1 MLPGFWKGQEEMSL
15 SEDNFYIRKI
25 DGLKWYLIRTMPRS
39 ENHAGNFFAANN
51 IPHYLPKYR
60 KHYIN
65 TVTAKNGRK
74 YEYDRLSALV
84 PMFPG
89 YIFAALDLDG
99 ISETRRSRHI
109 IQVCLNRNYPE
120 EKLISDLN
128 AVQNFELLARE
139 NRIEVK
145 QELQVGKRIIITSG
159 PFKGWEGI
167 VERRADNNLVWIRV
181 ETIGF
186 SMAMEIAAADCEI
199 A

>member
-1 MLPGFWKGQEEMSL
+1 MLPGFWKDLQKMSL
-15 SEDNFYIRKI
+15 LEENFYIKKI
-25 DGLKWYLIRTMPRS
+25 DGLMWYLIRTMPRS
-39 ENHAGNFFAANN
+39 ENHADQFFSAYN
-51 IPHYLPKYR
+51 IPHYLPKYN

-65 TVTAKNGRK
+65 TVTAKNGKK
-74 YEYDRLSALV
+74 YQYNRLSALV

-99 ISETRRSRHI
+99 ISETRRNRHI
-109 IQVCLNRNYPE
+109 IQICLNQNYPE

-128 AVQNFELLARE
+128 TVQDFEFLARN

-145 QELQVGKRIIITSG
+145 QELKIGERVIITCG

-167 VERRADNNLVWIRV
+167 VERRADNNLVWIRM

>member
-1 MLPGFWKGQEEMSL
+1 MSL
-15 SEDNFYIRKI
+15 LEDKFYIKKI
-25 DGLKWYLIRTMPRS
+25 DGLMWYLIRTMPRS
-39 ENHAGNFFAANN
+39 ENHADQFFSAYD
-51 IPHYLPKYR
+51 IPHYLPKYS

-65 TVTAKNGRK
+65 TITAKNGKK
-74 YEYDRLSALV
+74 YQYNRPSPLV

-89 YIFAALDLDG
+89 YIFAALDLEG
-99 ISETRRSRHI
+99 ISETRRNRHI
-109 IQVCLNRNYPE
+109 IQVCLNQKYPE

-128 AVQNFELLARE
+128 TVQDFEFLARS

-145 QELQVGKRIIITSG
+145 QELKVGERVIITCG

-167 VERRADNNLVWIRV
+167 IERRADNNLVWIRM

>member
-1 MLPGFWKGQEEMSL
+1 MALLEDSL
-15 SEDNFYIRKI
+15 YIKKI
-25 DGLKWYLIRTMPRS
+25 DGLMWYLIRTMPRS
-39 ENHAGNFFAANN
+39 EQLAEKFFSANA
-51 IPHYLPKYR
+51 IPHYLPKYN

-65 TVTAKNGRK
+65 TITAKNGRK
-74 YEYDRLSALV
+74 YQYKRQSSPV

-99 ISETRRSRHI
+99 ISEARRNRHI
-109 IQVCLNRNYPE
+109 IQVCLNQNYPE

-128 AVQNFELLARE
+128 TVQDFEFLARN

-145 QELQVGKRIIITSG
+145 QELKVGERVIITSG

-167 VERRADNNLVWIRV
+167 VERRVDNNLVWIRV